1 MQLQVLLQRA
11 LLGSKAHQAQQS
23 ASSALVMELPSALAR
38 CSCHLYGSSS
48 PIGEPSKPL
57 DAFQGVA
64 FSKPKSNP
72 VQGIHPSV
80 VPRPGKSR
88 GEDFPECAVILF
100 NGSAATGN
108 ISLPQFQQPEPF
120 RDASLQRQPHILHPR
135 SLWLW
140 LGGRRGP
147 IISSLTRKLGM
158 IIMMT
163 IKEYRKQVAHSVIVP
178 HSPERCPASSRAA
191 DPATSRF
198 SSLLLSCEPSA
209 PLRQGKGP

>member
-1 MQLQVLLQRA
+1 MRFRAWLLPNQRA
-11 LLGSKAHQAQQS
+11 IPCREYFP
-23 ASSALVMELPSALAR
+23 ALS
-38 CSCHLYGSSS
+38 
-48 PIGEPSKPL
+48 
-57 DAFQGVA
+57 QG
-64 FSKPKSNP
+64 
-72 VQGIHPSV
+72 
-80 VPRPGKSR
+80 RGKSR

-120 RDASLQRQPHILHPR
+120 RDASLQWQPHILHPR